1 METVALTVLLLP
13 FLSALVTLLFLRKH
27 GNIAS
32 LLSVATA
39 GGILVLSLFLIFSES
54 VPLKPYTWISL
65 PGWELKFGF
74 LIDAPARLLL
84 FVVSFVGFLIHIFS
98 LGYMADDNAKAR
110 YFGGLSIFMFSM
122 LGITL
127 ADNLIMIFV
136 FWELVGFS
144 SYLLIAHY
152 FSTEEAA
159 KASRKAFIVNRIG
172 DFGFLIGIVLTYWIF
187 GTVSLAELGAE
198 ANFRPHL
205 VTTFLCLALACGF
218 IGKSA
223 QFPLHVWLPDA
234 MAGPTP
240 VSALIHAATMV
251 AAGIYLLL
259 RIEFLFTPEALAL
272 LALLGAAMG
281 LYAGFCALVQRD
293 IKKILAYSTLSQL
306 GYMAAAFGLGMPG
319 IALFH
324 LMTHA
329 FFKAL
334 MFLGSGSVIH
344 ACHHEQ
350 DIFKYGGLRKRMP
363 ITAYTFLIGVLA
375 ISGVCFLSGYFSKD
389 AILLGAFD
397 QISTLVPDLNSG
409 ELEREYNLF
418 ALFVFII
425 LYAGAILTAL
435 YMFRLYFITFEGESR
450 SKYAKQAKE
459 NSPLMTGPLIV
470 LAVLSVIGGYHALFP
485 VEIVGALI
493 DDIRRVAD
501 MDNHVM
507 LIMLGTLAWVGGAL
521 AARKL
526 YGTVEQDDPLASKA
540 PAFFALC
547 RSKLFFD
554 EIYGLYVKRIQ
565 DPFARFLEVMELLF
579 ISGLMVRGAAGVAG
593 LFALV
598 AKAFYVGKIH
608 AYALW
613 FILGTLGFL
622 AYAVG
627 FIGG

>member
-54 VPLKPYTWISL
+54 LPLKPYTWISL
-65 PGWELKFGF
+65 AGWELKFGF

-98 LGYMADDNAKAR
+98 LGYMADDDAKAR

-172 DFGFLIGIVLTYWIF
+172 DFGFLIGIVLTYWLF

-389 AILLGAFD
+389 AILLGA
-397 QISTLVPDLNSG
+397 
-409 ELEREYNLF
+409 YNLN
-418 ALFVFII
+418 LPVFIV

-493 DDIRRVAD
+493 EDIRRVAQ
-501 MDNHVM
+501 MDNHLWM
-507 LIMLGTLAWVGGAL
+507 IILGTLAWVGGAL

-579 ISGLMVRGAAGVAG
+579 ISGLMVRGSAGVAG

>member
-1 METVALTVLLLP
+1 MESVILSVLLLP
-13 FLSALVTLLFLRKH
+13 LLSSLVTLLFLRKN

-39 GGILVLSLFLIFSES
+39 GGILVFSLYIIFQTGDS
-54 VPLKPYTWISL
+54 VFAWEMTWLKL
-65 PGWELKFGF
+65 ADWELKFGF
-74 LIDAPARLLL
+74 LIDGAARLLL
-84 FVVSFVGFLIHIFS
+84 FVVSFIGFLIHIFS
-98 LGYMADDNAKAR
+98 LGYMHDDEAKAR

-152 FSTEEAA
+152 FSTDEAA
-159 KASRKAFIVNRIG
+159 QASKKAFIVNRVG
-172 DFGFLIGIVLTYWIF
+172 DFGFLIGIVLTYWTF
-187 GTVSLAELGAE
+187 QTVNLQELKSLVG
-198 ANFRPHL
+198 FDPSL
-205 VTTFLCLALACGF
+205 VSTALCLALACGF

-251 AAGIYLLL
+251 AAGIYLLF
-259 RIEFLFTPEALAL
+259 RIDFMFTADALSL
-272 LALLGAAMG
+272 LATLGAAMG
-281 LYAGFCALVQRD
+281 LFAGFCALGQRD

-350 DIFKYGGLRKRMP
+350 DIFNYGGLRKKMP
-363 ITAYTFLIGVLA
+363 LTGLTFLVGVLA
-375 ISGVCFLSGYFSKD
+375 ISGVTFLSGYFSKD
-389 AILLGAFD
+389 AILLGAY
-397 QISTLVPDLNSG
+397 NS
-409 ELEREYNLF
+409 NMIV
-418 ALFVFII
+418 FVL
-425 LYAGAILTAL
+425 LYAGAILTSL
-435 YMFRLYFITFEGESR
+435 YMFRLYLLTFEGDARSNSSKKATES
-450 SKYAKQAKE
+450 SV
-459 NSPLMTGPLIV
+459 LMTGPLLV
-470 LAVLSVIGGYHALFP
+470 LAFLSVVGGYHALFP
-485 VEIVGALI
+485 DSIVGVLLE
-493 DDIRRVAD
+493 DITRVSE
-501 MDNHVM
+501 MPNHMWMIV
-507 LIMLGTLAWVGGAL
+507 LGTLAWVIGGGTA
-521 AARKL
+521 KVL
-526 YGTVEQDDPLASKA
+526 YGKEFSGEPLQARF
-540 PAFFALC
+540 PVFYDLC
-547 RSKLFFD
+547 KSKLFFD
-554 EIYGLYVKRIQ
+554 EIYGFYVAKIQ
-565 DPFARFLEVMELLF
+565 DPFARFIEVMELLF
-579 ISGLMVRGAAGVAG
+579 ISGLLVRGSAGISA
-593 LFALV
+593 LFALL
-598 AKAFYVGKIH
+598 AKTCYVGKIH
-608 AYALW
+608 AYSFW

-627 FIGG
+627 LLGN

>member
-1 METVALTVLLLP
+1 METVALSVLLLP
-13 FLSALVTLLFLRKH
+13 LLSACVTLFFLRKQ
-27 GNIAS
+27 GNVAS

-39 GGILVLSLFLIFSES
+39 GGILVLSLYLIFAGEGGTFAWEM
-54 VPLKPYTWISL
+54 TWLRMS
-65 PGWELKFGF
+65 GWELRFGF
-74 LIDAPARLLL
+74 LIDGSARLLL
-84 FVVSFVGFLIHIFS
+84 FVVSFVGFLIHVFS
-98 LGYMADDNAKAR
+98 LGYMADDDAKAR

-152 FSTEEAA
+152 YSTEDAA
-159 KASRKAFIVNRIG
+159 QASKKAFIVNRIG
-172 DFGFLIGIVLTYWIF
+172 DFGFLIGIVLTYWTF
-187 GTVSLAELGAE
+187 GTVHLAELADL
-198 ANFRPHL
+198 ANFDPGL
-205 VTTFLCLALACGF
+205 VTTALCLALACGF

-259 RIEFLFTPEALAL
+259 RIEFLFTAQALAL
-272 LALLGAAMG
+272 IALLGAGMG

-350 DIFKYGGLRKRMP
+350 DVFKYGGLRKRMP

-375 ISGVCFLSGYFSKD
+375 ISGVNFLSGYFSKD
-389 AILLGAFD
+389 AILLGA
-397 QISTLVPDLNSG
+397 
-409 ELEREYNLF
+409 YNLN
-418 ALFVFII
+418 LPVFII
-425 LYAGAILTAL
+425 LYAGALLTAL
-435 YMFRLYFITFEGESR
+435 YMFRLYFITFEGEPR
-450 SKYAKQAKE
+450 SKHAKQANE
-459 NSPLMTGPLIV
+459 TSALMTGPLIV
-470 LAVLSVIGGYHALFP
+470 LAILSVIGGYHAIFP
-485 VEIVGALI
+485 VAIVDVLMSDIHRVAGMDNHMWMIILGTFAWVVGAL
-493 DDIRRVAD
+493 
-501 MDNHVM
+501 
-507 LIMLGTLAWVGGAL
+507 T
-521 AARKL
+521 ARKL
-526 YGTVEQDDPLASKA
+526 YGGVGQADPLASKF

-554 EIYGLYVKRIQ
+554 EIYNFYVKRIQ
-565 DPFARFLEVMELLF
+565 DPFARLVEVMELLF
-579 ISGLMVRGAAGVAG
+579 ISGLMVRGSAGIAG
-593 LFALV
+593 IFALIG
-598 AKAFYVGKIH
+598 KACYIGKIH

-622 AYAVG
+622 AYAAG
-627 FIGG
+627 LFGS

>member
-1 METVALTVLLLP
+1 MEIVALSVLLLP
-13 FLSALVTLLFLRKH
+13 LLSAFVTLFFLRKQ
-27 GNIAS
+27 GNVAS

-39 GGILVLSLFLIFSES
+39 GGILVLSLYLIFAGEGETF
-54 VPLKPYTWISL
+54 VWEMTWLRMS
-65 PGWELKFGF
+65 GWELRFGF
-74 LIDAPARLLL
+74 LIDGPARLLL
-84 FVVSFVGFLIHIFS
+84 FVVFLIHVFS
-98 LGYMADDNAKAR
+98 LGYMADDDAKAR

-152 FSTEEAA
+152 FTTEEAA
-159 KASRKAFIVNRIG
+159 QASKKAFIVNRIG
-172 DFGFLIGIVLTYWIF
+172 DFGFLIGIVLTYWTF
-187 GTVSLAELGAE
+187 GTVHLSELADL
-198 ANFRPHL
+198 ANFDPNL
-205 VTTFLCLALACGF
+205 VTTALCLALACGF

-259 RIEFLFTPEALAL
+259 RIEFLFTAQALAL
-272 LALLGAAMG
+272 LALLGAGMG

-350 DIFKYGGLRKRMP
+350 DIFNYGGLRKRMP

-375 ISGVCFLSGYFSKD
+375 ISGVNFLSGYFSKD
-389 AILLGAFD
+389 AILLGA
-397 QISTLVPDLNSG
+397 
-409 ELEREYNLF
+409 YNLN
-418 ALFVFII
+418 LPVFII
-425 LYAGAILTAL
+425 LYAGALLTAL
-435 YMFRLYFITFEGESR
+435 YMFRLYFITFEGEPR
-450 SKYAKQAKE
+450 SKYAKQANE
-459 NSPLMTGPLIV
+459 TSALMTGPLIV
-470 LAVLSVIGGYHALFP
+470 LAVLSVIGGYHTIFP
-485 VEIVGALI
+485 VAIVDVLMPDIHRVEAMDNHLWMIILGTFAWVVGAL
-493 DDIRRVAD
+493 
-501 MDNHVM
+501 
-507 LIMLGTLAWVGGAL
+507 T
-521 AARKL
+521 ARKL
-526 YGTVEQDDPLASKA
+526 YGGVGQVDPLASKF
-540 PAFFALC
+540 PPFFALC

-554 EIYGLYVKRIQ
+554 EIYGFYIKRIQ
-565 DPFARFLEVMELLF
+565 DPFARFAEVMELLF
-579 ISGLMVRGAAGVAG
+579 ISGLMVRGSAGIAG
-593 LFALV
+593 IFALIG
-598 AKAFYVGKIH
+598 KACYIGKIH

-613 FILGTLGFL
+613 FIFGTLGFL
-622 AYAVG
+622 AYAAG
-627 FIGG
+627 LLGS

>member
-1 METVALTVLLLP
+1 METAALSLLLLP
-13 FLSALVTLLFLRKH
+13 LLSAVITLLFLRNN
-27 GNIAS
+27 GNIAA

-39 GGILVLSLFLIFSES
+39 GGILAFSLFLIFVGQGETFAWDA
-54 VPLKPYTWISL
+54 TWIKMS
-65 PGWELKFGF
+65 GWELRFGF
-74 LIDAPARLLL
+74 LIDGPARLLL
-84 FVVSFVGFLIHIFS
+84 FVVSFVGFLIHVFS
-98 LGYMADDNAKAR
+98 LGYMAEDAAKSR

-152 FSTEEAA
+152 FSTDEAA
-159 KASRKAFIVNRIG
+159 QASKKAFIVNRVG
-172 DFGFLIGIVLTYWIF
+172 DFGFLIGIVLTYWAF
-187 GTVSLAELGAE
+187 GTVNLTELADLTSWDPG
-198 ANFRPHL
+198 L
-205 VTTFLCLALACGF
+205 VTTTLCLALACGF

-251 AAGIYLLL
+251 AAGIYLLF

-272 LALLGAAMG
+272 LALMGAGMG

-334 MFLGSGSVIH
+334 MFLGSGSIIH

-375 ISGVCFLSGYFSKD
+375 ISGVIFLSGYFSKD
-389 AILLGAFD
+389 AILLSAY
-397 QISTLVPDLNSG
+397 NS
-409 ELEREYNLF
+409 NF
-418 ALFVFII
+418 PVFIV
-425 LYAGAILTAL
+425 LYAGAILTSL
-435 YMFRLYFITFEGESR
+435 YMFRLYFITFEGEGR
-450 SKYAKQAKE
+450 SKYSKNAHE
-459 NSPLMTGPLIV
+459 SPALMTGPLVI
-470 LAVLSVIGGYHALFP
+470 LAILSVLGGYHALFP
-485 VEIVGALI
+485 DVIVGVLLEEI
-493 DDIRRVAD
+493 EEVAE
-501 MDNHVM
+501 MDHHLWM
-507 LIMLGTLAWVGGAL
+507 IILGSFAWVAGMI
-521 AARKL
+521 AAWSF
-526 YGTVEQDDPLASKA
+526 YGRIGQEDPLEKIA
-540 PAFFALC
+540 PSFFSLC

-554 EIYGLYVKRIQ
+554 EIYGFYVKRIQ
-565 DPFARFLEVMELLF
+565 EPFARFLEVMELLF
-579 ISGLMVRGAAGVAG
+579 ISGLMVRGTAGVAG
-593 LFALV
+593 LLALIG
-598 AKAFYVGKIH
+598 KACYVGKIYV
-608 AYALW
+608 YAFW
-613 FILGTLGFL
+613 FIFGTLGFL
-622 AYAVG
+622 AYAAG
-627 FIGG
+627 IFGK